1 MLSKTLVYNNLTE
14 DLADYGFESHED
26 YRFVVKQLIG
36 ANSSKRIKCISL
48 SGNSGR
54 RKTAFAHA
62 LGEALGFERTLYH
75 DFSQLKEPEP
85 ELILPE
91 PEKNIPRERP
101 ISALDRLISDACAFS
116 EAENTL
122 LIIDQLH
129 SADFRHHVR
138 IHKLLT
144 DYIWSFPK
152 NEFTANPNN
161 LFIIL
166 ISEEALYHALQ
177 KNSFKVWISNASYNG
192 SLPSAK
198 TLHCEED
205 LQPILD
211 ALAPIFSHLKIT
223 PTQSELLKLIDDIR
237 HNIHTESE
245 LSQSIFGWVEGI
257 NHDDLHAETVQLL
270 FSDLMPVLD
279 QFLGI
284 DQLEILE

>member
-62 LGEALGFERTLYH
+62 LGDALGFERTLYH

-91 PEKNIPRERP
+91 PEENIPRERP

-122 LIIDQLH
+122 LILDQLH

-166 ISEEALYHALQ
+166 LLQMVGHHVTENISKELAVTTPSPNLQ
-177 KNSFKVWISNASYNG
+177 KSTSN
-192 SLPSAK
+192 L
-198 TLHCEED
+198 TVHCTGYK
-205 LQPILD
+205 QGHSQQIL
-211 ALAPIFSHLKIT
+211 
-223 PTQSELLKLIDDIR
+223 
-237 HNIHTESE
+237 
-245 LSQSIFGWVEGI
+245 
-257 NHDDLHAETVQLL
+257 
-270 FSDLMPVLD
+270 
-279 QFLGI
+279 
-284 DQLEILE
+284 